1 MSSRPAIFVD
11 AKVIAE
17 VEVAAWRAAYAQLLA
32 ADSLAGLSVDRAA
45 AAWRGFLLD
54 VPADSGVLVA
64 VADERVCGFVS
75 YGPAA
80 DSFRADRIGEVR
92 SLYVAPEAWR
102 AGHGRALLSEAEAK
116 LAAHGFRTA
125 ILWVLPGNQPAR
137 RFYETCGWNDDQ
149 IERVGSLGGRPVPHV
164 RYSLPMAREAKE
176 SPTGPLS

>member
-1 MSSRPAIFVD
+1 MSIRPAVFDD
-11 AKVIAE
+11 AKAIAAVQ
-17 VEVAAWRAAYAQLLA
+17 VEAWRAAYAGLL
-32 ADSLAGLSVDRAA
+32 DPGFLAGLSIERASA
-45 AAWRGFLLD
+45 KWRGRLLD
-54 VPADSGVLVA
+54 TSPDAGVQVA
-64 VADERVCGFVS
+64 VGAGGVVGFVA

-80 DSFRADRIGEVR
+80 DSFRTDRIGEVR
-92 SLYVAPEAWR
+92 SLYVAPESWR